1 MGNTKMDSF
10 EFWLRRME
18 SKLERITNR
27 IKTREEASDLL
38 EMTKDLKEE
47 CESRDLPKELLDEDE
62 ARAMDLL
69 TRYNKILNTL
79 TDNCGKAERLLAC
92 WDKLDKDTKELTSAM
107 SAGGAGKLSMDELEQ
122 SIAQIKEMLKERS
135 NIIEHLTPP

>member
-62 ARAMDLL
+62 DLELDEEEEARAMDLL

-107 SAGGAGKLSMDELEQ
+107 
-122 SIAQIKEMLKERS
+122 R
-135 NIIEHLTPP
+135 

>member
-1 MGNTKMDSF
+1 MI
-10 EFWLRRME
+10 LCQPL
-18 SKLERITNR
+18 SKLYHFFQ
-27 IKTREEASDLL
+27 
-38 EMTKDLKEE
+38 DLKEE
-47 CESRDLPKELLDEDE
+47 CESRDLPKELLDEDEDLELDEEEE

-107 SAGGAGKLSMDELEQ
+107 
-122 SIAQIKEMLKERS
+122 R
-135 NIIEHLTPP
+135 